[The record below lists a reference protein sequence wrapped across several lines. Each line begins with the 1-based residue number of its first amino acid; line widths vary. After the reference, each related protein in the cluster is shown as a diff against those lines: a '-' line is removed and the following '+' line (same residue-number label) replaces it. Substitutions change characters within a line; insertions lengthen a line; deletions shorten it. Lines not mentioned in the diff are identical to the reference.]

1 MKKLSALFAAMA
13 LFATVTLAQQEA
25 QPAQQQQPAEGP
37 VMTFE
42 TTEID
47 YGTIEKGSDP
57 LRVFK
62 FKNTGTEPLVIKN
75 ARGSCGCTVPK
86 WPKEPIMPGEEG
98 VIEVRYDTNR
108 IGPFTKTVTITTNEA
123 VERHILRIKGKVV
136 SPAPKDEGVPA
147 SKSGF

>member
-1 MKKLSALFAAMA
+1 MKKLSALIASLA
-13 LFATVTLAQQEA
+13 LFATVALAQQEA
-25 QPAQQQQPAEGP
+25 QPAQEQSVQGP

-98 VIEVRYDTNR
+98 IIEVRYDTNR

-136 SPAPKDEGVPA
+136 APGPKEEGVPA

>member
-1 MKKLSALFAAMA
+1 MKKLTALFAAMA
-13 LFATVTLAQQEA
+13 LFAVVGMAQQEA
-25 QPAQQQQPAEGP
+25 APAQQQQPAEGP

-108 IGPFTKTVTITTNEA
+108 IGPFTKTVTLTTNEA
-123 VERHILRIKGKVV
+123 VERHVLRIKGKVV
-136 SPAPKDEGVPA
+136 SPAPKEEGVPA

>member
-13 LFATVTLAQQEA
+13 LFATLTLAQQA

-57 LRVFK
+57 LRVFR
-62 FKNTGTEPLVIKN
+62 FRNTGTEPLVIKN

-86 WPKEPIMPGEEG
+86 WPREPIMPGEEG